1 MPRDWLVLGA
11 GLPRHD
17 PDEPGSQQRR
27 AAPPCLLRAV
37 QHCCHPFPSRAEA
50 SSRCGVGGGCQV
62 SLSAL
67 EAVRQNHAHCL
78 EGAILGAYILGLH
91 GYGSLVLTPPDR
103 AYRHLPLFP
112 VVRARDA
119 DPAVRRGPGWQLM
132 DLRASIKDDDHVIT
146 PFRCH
151 GRFGALSVSNH
162 ASLRFRNPVYRSL
175 RELSM
180 SYFDDYMNGDGLRY
194 ATA

>member
-1 MPRDWLVLGA
+1 
-11 GLPRHD
+11 
-17 PDEPGSQQRR
+17 
-27 AAPPCLLRAV
+27 
-37 QHCCHPFPSRAEA
+37 
-50 SSRCGVGGGCQV
+50 VGGGCQV

-103 AYRHLPLFP
+103 AYRPLPLFP